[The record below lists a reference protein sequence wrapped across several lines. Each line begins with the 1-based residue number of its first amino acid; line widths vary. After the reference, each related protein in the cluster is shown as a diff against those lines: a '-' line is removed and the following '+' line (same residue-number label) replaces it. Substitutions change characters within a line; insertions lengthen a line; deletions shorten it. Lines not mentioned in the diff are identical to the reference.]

1 MVLGLEFINRLTHY
15 RITLY
20 SQPLKVVPT
29 RIRVKIMEEMTT
41 QIEQKTREP
50 KLFKWALWWGLGII
64 AVCLAILI
72 IKGESLEGFDAPMM
86 NAIYSMVYR
95 FGILPVVLYIGIIG
109 PVMEEFVFRLWGNGK
124 LWTGITSIILMALF
138 ALGVGWWLS
147 LLTIVCG
154 VSILVCFRDDREKKL
169 FSLMLLSSV
178 VFAVAHAGNYNGEGQ
193 KFMLFI
199 SVLEKF
205 GFGLVASY
213 LVINH
218 NLFWSMAFHVAN
230 NSILAI
236 PFFMGFNSINNEV
249 RVIENNDFLLE
260 MRTVL
265 VEDKDL
271 DRSNKFYTNYVEN
284 SYFGNVAG
292 FANQAMFYDVWSHGM
307 DPNYDTVTLAL
318 VNYEEYPKCHFNLT
332 FKQEPI
338 NYHGLINIL
347 EKDGLIE
354 IDTTVTQAYRMHITD
369 PSKLVQ
375 GQQGGLISYKML
387 IGLVRQNIGLPI
399 YVEIPKEAKECDS
412 NALTESSLCDSLY
425 VRDIS
430 YTNYRSDYTIDDLR
444 TILEPQ
450 GIAIEPTD
458 RKMTI
463 IAIKNNY
470 HPLEELE

>member
-1 MVLGLEFINRLTHY
+1 
-15 RITLY
+15 
-20 SQPLKVVPT
+20 
-29 RIRVKIMEEMTT
+29 MTT

-72 IKGESLEGFDAPMM
+72 IKGEGLEGFDAPMM

-218 NLFWSMAFHVAN
+218 NLFWSMVFHVAN

-369 PSKLVQ
+369 PSKLVY
-375 GQQGGLISYKML
+375 GQPGELLSYKLL
-387 IGLVRQNIGLPI
+387 IGLIRQNIGLP
-399 YVEIPKEAKECDS
+399 VFAEIPSDAYRGTTT
-412 NALTESSLCDSLY
+412 NAYAGKSVYDSLY
-425 VRDIS
+425 VKNIN
-430 YTNYRSDYTIDDLR
+430 YTNYRKDYTIDDLR

>member
-1 MVLGLEFINRLTHY
+1 MERT
-15 RITLY
+15 
-20 SQPLKVVPT
+20 
-29 RIRVKIMEEMTT
+29 VKQRTN
-41 QIEQKTREP
+41 KP
-50 KLFKWALWWGLGII
+50 KLFRWALWWGLGII
-64 AVCLAILI
+64 AVCLTIII
-72 IKGESLEGFDAPMM
+72 IKGESLEGFDTPLMD
-86 NAIYSMVYR
+86 AIYSMVYR

-147 LLTIVCG
+147 LLTVVCG

-199 SVLEKF
+199 TVLEKF

-218 NLFWSMAFHVAN
+218 NLFWSIVFHVAN

-236 PFFMGFNSINNEV
+236 PFFIGFNSINNEV
-249 RVIENNDFLLE
+249 RVIENEDFRLE

-292 FANQAMFYDVWSHGM
+292 FANQAMFYDVWNQGM
-307 DPNYDTVTLAL
+307 DPNYDTLTLAM

-332 FKQEPI
+332 FKQDPI
-338 NYHGLINIL
+338 NYHRLINTL
-347 EKDGLIE
+347 VEEGLIE
-354 IDTTVTQAYRMHITD
+354 IDTMVTQAYRMHITD
-369 PSKLVQ
+369 QSKLVY
-375 GQQGGLISYKML
+375 GQQGGLMPYKML
-387 IGLVRQNIGLPI
+387 IGLIRQNIGLP
-399 YVEIPKEAKECDS
+399 VFTEIPSDTYRGS
-412 NALTESSLCDSLY
+412 TTNAYAGNSLYDSLY
-425 VRDIS
+425 VKDIGYS
-430 YTNYRSDYTIDDLR
+430 NYRKDYTIDDLR

-458 RKMTI
+458 RKMTV
-463 IAIKNNY
+463 IAIKNKY

>member
-1 MVLGLEFINRLTHY
+1 MERT
-15 RITLY
+15 
-20 SQPLKVVPT
+20 
-29 RIRVKIMEEMTT
+29 VKQRTN
-41 QIEQKTREP
+41 KP
-50 KLFKWALWWGLGII
+50 KLFRWALWWGLGII
-64 AVCLAILI
+64 AVCLTIII
-72 IKGESLEGFDAPMM
+72 IKGESLEGFDTPLMD
-86 NAIYSMVYR
+86 AIYSMVYR

-138 ALGVGWWLS
+138 ALAVGWWLS

-154 VSILVCFRDDREKKL
+154 VSILVYFREDREKKL
-169 FSLMLLSSV
+169 FSLMLLSSA

-193 KFMLFI
+193 KFILFV

-213 LVINH
+213 LVINY
-218 NLFWSMAFHVAN
+218 NLFWSIVFHVAN
-230 NSILAI
+230 NSLLAI
-236 PFFMGFNSINNEV
+236 PFFIGFNSINKEV
-249 RVIENNDFLLE
+249 RVIENEDFRLE

-292 FANQAMFYDVWSHGM
+292 FANQAMFYDVWSQGM
-307 DPNYDTVTLAL
+307 DPNYDTVTLAM

-338 NYHGLINIL
+338 NYHRLINTL
-347 EKDGLIE
+347 VEEGLIE
-354 IDTTVTQAYRMHITD
+354 IDTMVTQAYRMHITD
-369 PSKLVQ
+369 QSKLVY
-375 GQQGGLISYKML
+375 GQQGGLVPYKML
-387 IGLVRQNIGLPI
+387 IGLIRQNIGLP
-399 YVEIPKEAKECDS
+399 VFTEIPSETYRGS
-412 NALTESSLCDSLY
+412 TTNAYAGNSLYDSLY
-425 VRDIS
+425 VKDIGYS
-430 YTNYRSDYTIDDLR
+430 NYRKDYTIGDLR

-450 GIAIEPTD
+450 GITIEPTD

-463 IAIKNNY
+463 IAIKSNY
-470 HPLEELE
+470 HPLEELK